1 MKKLLLSISIIV
13 GLSLLASC
21 GVEKEY
27 KPDIK
32 VNEKNVSLK
41 VWVDLNQGDFYRK
54 VVDDFKKNILIKI
67 MILRLLN
74 LNPGERKNMFRK
86 IQKLRRMYL

>member
-41 VWVDLNQGDFYRK
+41 SLGG
-54 VVDDFKKNILIKI
+54 FKSGRFL
-67 MILRLLN
+67 
-74 LNPGERKNMFRK
+74 
-86 IQKLRRMYL
+86 